1 MNPNRRSS
9 HIPGAHKNLGVTA
22 LRASKPNGH
31 ILGQARCG
39 VTLLELMIAMALVTI
54 GVVGMMGSFKYIQQ
68 AIQASKNRTLA
79 SNLAQEKMQILK
91 QKNYYQV
98 LVTSDPAH
106 NTTDFAPESIDYD
119 TGYFPPEDVKAGVVY
134 KLYTLVQVAREDSG
148 TIVILS
154 PATPDTGLRLITIT
168 VVWSQGGVKRKLR
181 LRSLLANPDTV
192 MANAVFNGL
201 VRNSVTMVGINGALV
216 NAAEN
221 MGWRDTTDAAG
232 AYSISLSP
240 GSFTLVASANG
251 YYTELR
257 TVSITANATQTQDF
271 NLVKIATGTVTGYP
285 WLTDHLVISQI
296 VGSTVNT
303 SGYDQ
308 EYVEI
313 FNPTTFTWTVNGAIG
328 LKFQRPIVNDPVK
341 RTIQINYLTASIPS
355 RGFYLFSNVNTVTAG
370 GASITADAVWANTN
384 PVADFPYF
392 GTQNNIIPVSDQ
404 GGGEGGGA
412 LELYRTSDG
421 SRVDA
426 VGWDKND
433 AAKAAPFS
441 ETEGYEQA
449 IGLER
454 TELYSRKSSTSG
466 ISSFYGPAYDS
477 GNNDKDIGG
486 NKPLNI
492 APRNSLST
500 VQPVI
505 SGTPAAGAVISCS
518 DGLSSSAEAA
528 LYGAPPYAYF
538 SLVDVATG
546 TWTVFITSGSYGIQ
560 NDTVT
565 IPASGSVYTFSSTT
579 TFLTQEFT
587 QGIITGK
594 VLNAFGTA
602 ISAPSAI
609 VLSPGGAGDNTS
621 ANASTGRYT
630 LRVASGPVDVTANPG
645 NANPDYVS
653 ISSLTIPVE
662 TGQVRSGVDFILYQ
676 GARISGFVTRDGINA
691 LPGVVVS
698 VTDISGV
705 SYDQPISGV
714 DGRFTTISVPTG
726 TYTAEP
732 ALDSLEQAVPSSTT
746 VILTAAGVTQFSST
760 FTITGALGYI
770 TGTVKYGGEL
780 IKTGVLIV
788 VTTTTLV
795 GTPPAPPALSTATL
809 AGAPFYVVSSL
820 EDGTYSVAAR
830 QATAPKYN
838 VYAYYPSPSGSVAT
852 IVSSAAANIQVLAGQ
867 TTTGVNFSW

>member
-1 MNPNRRSS
+1 MAINPNRR
-9 HIPGAHKNLGVTA
+9 A
-22 LRASKPNGH
+22 
-31 ILGQARCG
+31 G
-39 VTLLELMIAMALVTI
+39 VTLLELMMAMALVTI

-106 NTTDFAPESIDYD
+106 NTADFAPESIDYD
-119 TGYFPPEDVKAGVVY
+119 TGYFPPEDIKAGVVY

-154 PATPDTGLRLITIT
+154 PATPDTGLRLITVT
-168 VVWSQGGVKRKLR
+168 VVWSQGGFKKKLR

-201 VRNSVTMVGINGALV
+201 VRNSATLAVINGALV

-221 MGWRDTTDAAG
+221 MGWRDTTG
-232 AYSISLSP
+232 ADGTYSISLSP
-240 GSFTLVASANG
+240 GNFTLVASANG

-257 TVSITANATQTQDF
+257 TVSIAANATQTQNFD
-271 NLVKIATGTVTGYP
+271 LVKIATGTVTGYP
-285 WLTDHLVISQI
+285 WLADHLVISQI
-296 VGSTVNT
+296 VGSTINT

-328 LKFQRPIVNDPVK
+328 LKFQRPVMDDPVK
-341 RTIQINYLTASIPS
+341 RTIQINYLAASIPS
-355 RGFYLFSNVNTVTAG
+355 LGFYLFSNVNTVTAG
-370 GASITADAVWANTN
+370 GVSRTADAVWANTN
-384 PVADFPYF
+384 PVSDFPYF

-412 LELYRTSDG
+412 LELYRISDG

-433 AAKAAPFS
+433 AAKSAPFY
-441 ETEGYEQA
+441 ETDGYDQN
-449 IGLER
+449 IGL
-454 TELYSRKSSTSG
+454 SRKEQYVRFASTSG
-466 ISSFYGPAYDS
+466 ISGSFGPAYDS
-477 GNNDKDIGG
+477 NNNNADFGEYNPIS
-486 NKPLNI
+486 I
-492 APRNSLST
+492 APSDSGIT
-500 VQPVI
+500 KTAV

-528 LYGAPPYAYF
+528 LYGNPPYAYF

-546 TWTVFITSGSYGIQ
+546 AWTVLITSGIYGIQ

-565 IPASGSVYTFSSTT
+565 IPAAGSVYTFASTT
-579 TFLTQEFT
+579 SFLTQEFT

-594 VLNAFGTA
+594 VLNALGAA

-609 VLSPGGAGDNTS
+609 VLSPGGAGNDTY

-630 LRVASGPVDVTANPG
+630 LRVGSGPVDVTANPG
-645 NANPDYVS
+645 NANPNYVS
-653 ISSLTIPVE
+653 ISSLTITVE

-676 GARISGFVTRDGINA
+676 GGRISGFITRDGINA
-691 LPGVVVS
+691 LPGVAVAVLDS
-698 VTDISGV
+698 NGASRDQQVTGS
-705 SYDQPISGV
+705 
-714 DGRFTTISVPTG
+714 DGRFITINLSTG
-726 TYTAEP
+726 AYTVEP
-732 ALDSLEQAVPSSTT
+732 ALGSRESASPSTT
-746 VILTAAGVTQFSST
+746 TVTLTTPGVIVFSST
-760 FTITGALGYI
+760 FTVSGAMGYI
-770 TGTVKYGGEL
+770 SGSVTFGGQP

-788 VTTTTLV
+788 VTTTTLT
-795 GTPPAPPALSTATL
+795 GTPPAPPTLSSATL
-809 AGAPFYVVSSL
+809 TGPPFYMVSSIETGAYL
-820 EDGTYSVAAR
+820 AEVRNSTSPR
-830 QATAPKYN
+830 YN
-838 VYAYYPSPSGSVAT
+838 VYAYYPTPSGATAT
-852 IVSSAAANIQVLAGQ
+852 ILSSAAANISVIAGQ